1 MTSLYVDRRCVT
13 LKADG
18 EALVFYENGERI
30 GTVPLAPLSRVF
42 IRGDVTL
49 SSSLLGK
56 LGERGIGVVVLSGR
70 KALPTML
77 LGRPHNDA
85 ARRVAQYRLSLD
97 GDFCLRFSRAIVEAK
112 LGAQAAFLTLRRDSE
127 PRSRYLLTLSLKRL
141 ATCIAA
147 VDEQQSTA
155 SLRGLEGA
163 GAAAY
168 FEGFADLLPESL
180 KFSGRNRRPPR
191 DPVNAVLS
199 LAYTLLHAEAVLAL
213 YGAGLDP
220 FVGFYHALDFGRES
234 LACDLVEPLR
244 VEVDQ
249 HALML
254 FRSEKLRADD
264 FSRTDSGCLLGKAG
278 RARFYAEW
286 EPVAARL
293 RKLLA
298 ESVSDVAAAI
308 GQAGGVDA
316 PCSEPEATDPAADD
330 DAADGGSAVAESD
343 DDDFGD

>member
-1 MTSLYVDRRCVT
+1 MTSLYVDRRGVT

-42 IRGDVTL
+42 MRGDVTL
-49 SSSLLGK
+49 SSALLGK

-70 KALPTML
+70 KAMPTML

-97 GDFCLRFSRAIVEAK
+97 EHFCLRFRARHRRGQVAR
-112 LGAQAAFLTLRRDSE
+112 ARRTARRAPRQRAAVALPADLCLR
-127 PRSRYLLTLSLKRL
+127 RL
-141 ATCIAA
+141 ATSIAA
-147 VDEQQSTA
+147 VDEQASIA

-168 FEGFADLLPESL
+168 FEGFADLLPARL

-191 DPVNAVLS
+191 DPVNALLS
-199 LAYTLLHAEAVLAL
+199 LGYTLLHAEAVLAL

-220 FVGFYHALDFGRES
+220 FIGFYHALDFGRES

-244 VEVDQ
+244 VEVDR

-254 FRSEKLRADD
+254 FRAEKLRPED
-264 FSRTDSGCLLGKAG
+264 FSTTASGCLLGKAG
-278 RARFYAEW
+278 RARFYGEW
-286 EPVAARL
+286 EPLAARL

-298 ESVSDVAAAI
+298 ESVADVAGAI
-308 GQAGGVDA
+308 MQAGGVAA
-316 PCSEPEATDPAADD
+316 PCSPAGDDTAVEEPGTEADD
-330 DAADGGSAVAESD
+330 GC
-343 DDDFGD
+343 

>member
-1 MTSLYVDRRCVT
+1 MTSLYVDRRGVT

-42 IRGDVTL
+42 MRGDVTV
-49 SSSLLGK
+49 SSALLGK

-70 KALPTML
+70 KAVPTML

-97 GDFCLRFSRAIVEAK
+97 ADFCLRFSRAIVEAK
-112 LGAQAAFLTLRRDSE
+112 LRAQAAFLAERRDSE
-127 PRSRYLLTLSLKRL
+127 PHSRYLLTVVLKRL
-141 ATCIAA
+141 ATSIAA
-147 VDEQQSTA
+147 VAQQPSTA

-168 FEGFADLLPESL
+168 FEGFADLLPDRL

-191 DPVNAVLS
+191 DPVNAMLS
-199 LAYTLLHAEAVLAL
+199 LGYTLLHAEAVLAL

-220 FVGFYHALDFGRES
+220 FIGFYHGLDFGRES

-254 FRSEKLRADD
+254 FRSEKLRPED
-264 FSRTDSGCLLGKAG
+264 FSTTESGCLLGKAG
-278 RARFYAEW
+278 RARFYGEW
-286 EPVAARL
+286 EPLAARL

-298 ESVSDVAAAI
+298 ESVGDVTEAI
-308 GQAGGVDA
+308 VEAGAVDA
-316 PCSEPEATDPAADD
+316 PNSRAIDD
-330 DAADGGSAVAESD
+330 ETADAADGTDALAAAE
-343 DDDFGD
+343 GDGF